1 MRRVNA
7 NGSAS
12 SIMSGFPIVT
22 GGKTGTATFRNDQSD
37 YGRTDYGVYISF
49 APLDNPKIAVA
60 TVLYDGGHGYYG
72 SFIARTIYETYF
84 RDQLKKDYPDYKP
97 KNLDFNAY
105 DYSLNPPLEAIK
117 DSNINSKVENAE
129 LLSCDRSEERRVG
142 KECKA

>member
-1 MRRVNA
+1 MSKATLDAVKEGMRRVNEEVG
-7 NGSAS
+7 GSANF
-12 SIMSGFPIVT
+12 IMSKLPIVT

-84 RDQLKKDYPDYKP
+84 REELKKDYPGYTPNK
-97 KNLDFNAY
+97 
-105 DYSLNPPLEAIK
+105 S
-117 DSNINSKVENAE
+117 
-129 LLSCDRSEERRVG
+129 
-142 KECKA
+142 